1 MRGAVSF
8 AILLSVLGKCAS
20 KPVLDLPREMTM
32 DVNKPPFP
40 IVNVISERACSAS
53 SATNAYGEARAD
65 AVAIAK
71 APSGAGPFEGDAFA
85 TLLTEQHARLERLK
99 SLRTTLR

>member
-20 KPVLDLPREMTM
+20 KPVLELPREMTM

-40 IVNVISERACSAS
+40 IVNVISERASPAS
-53 SATNAYGEARAD
+53 SATNAHGEARAET
-65 AVAIAK
+65 VAIAK
-71 APSGAGPFEGDAFA
+71 TSSGERASENSAFA